1 VSIRL
6 RLALWYTAFLAIMFL
21 IFAPTVYYTLE
32 RELSREVDRWLAPLS
47 QQVLRSL
54 DDRPDLLTPT
64 EVTTDP
70 TTGILVPT
78 SQLQRAWLEQFTASG
93 VFVEL
98 LDPNGRRMA
107 ASGNLQ
113 GRAVPVPSS
122 AFAAAWWGSPDS
134 YTTTLEGERFRGM
147 LSPIPGQTE
156 PRGFILVSHSLE
168 DVDEALL
175 GMRILLVAGNAF
187 GLFLAVVVGWAI
199 ARSGLNPVE
208 EITRTARAIAQSQE
222 FGRRLKVGGSRD
234 EVGRLAVT
242 FNEML
247 ASLDNAMATQKRF
260 VADASHELRSPLT
273 SIRSNIEILRRTPDA
288 PIEDR
293 TEALDD
299 VAAEVDRMSRLISD
313 LLLLARADA
322 GHRIEMGRVAL
333 DALAMDVHHQMS
345 AQADGVTLH
354 LETAEPLV
362 VHGNATWL
370 KQLLLILVDNALKYT
385 PRGGTVTLSVGRE
398 GDSAAVRVRD
408 NGIGIAAES
417 LPFIF
422 DRFYRADKARG
433 RDEGGTGIGL
443 AIAKWIAEEHGGRL
457 AVQSEPGAGS
467 VFSLYLPRSGT
478 AWPAK

>member
-1 VSIRL
+1 
-6 RLALWYTAFLAIMFL
+6 
-21 IFAPTVYYTLE
+21 
-32 RELSREVDRWLAPLS
+32 
-47 QQVLRSL
+47 
-54 DDRPDLLTPT
+54 
-64 EVTTDP
+64 
-70 TTGILVPT
+70 
-78 SQLQRAWLEQFTASG
+78 
-93 VFVEL
+93 
-98 LDPNGRRMA
+98 MA

-113 GRAVPVPSS
+113 GRAIPVPSS

-134 YTTTLEGERFRGM
+134 YTTTLDGKRFRGM

-156 PRGFILVSHSLE
+156 PRGFVLISHSLE
-168 DVDEALL
+168 DVDGALL
-175 GMRILLVAGNAF
+175 RMRILLVAGNAF

-208 EITRTARAIAQSQE
+208 EITRTARSIAQSQE
-222 FGRRLKVGGSRD
+222 FGRRLKVGRSRD

-247 ASLDNAMATQKRF
+247 ASLDNIITNQRRF

-293 TEALDD
+293 AEALDD
-299 VAAEVDRMSRLISD
+299 VASEVDRMSRLISD

-322 GHRIEMGRVAL
+322 GHRIEMSKVPL
-333 DALAMDVHHQMS
+333 DALAIDVHHQMS
-345 AQADGVTLH
+345 AQVDGVALQ
-354 LETAEPLV
+354 LERAEPLV

-385 PRGGTVTLSVGRE
+385 PRGGTVTLSVDRE
-398 GDSAAVRVRD
+398 GDMAAIRVRD
-408 NGIGIAAES
+408 NGIGIAPES
-417 LPFIF
+417 LPHIF
-422 DRFYRADKARG
+422 ERFYRADKARG

-457 AVQSEPGAGS
+457 AVQSEPGVGS
-467 VFSLYLPRSGT
+467 VFSLHLPRAGT
-478 AWPAK
+478 ASAAK